1 VNVILA
7 ENAAYKKDGSR
18 QGAKAQR
25 NDRRRSL
32 LFFAPFA
39 YFAALRET
47 VFAVLRSA
55 HNLESFPARKGVR
68 NADLNAV

>member
-25 NDRRRSL
+25 NTRRGSL
-32 LFFAPFA
+32 LFFATLA

-47 VFAVLRSA
+47 VLAVLTSA
-55 HNLESFPARKGVR
+55 HSLESFPARKGAR
-68 NADLNAV
+68 DADLNAV